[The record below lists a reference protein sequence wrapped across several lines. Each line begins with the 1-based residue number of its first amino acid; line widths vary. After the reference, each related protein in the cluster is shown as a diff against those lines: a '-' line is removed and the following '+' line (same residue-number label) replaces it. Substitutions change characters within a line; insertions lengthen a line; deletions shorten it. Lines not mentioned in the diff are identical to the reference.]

1 MKWRILVAGNKTG
14 TGIWLGDRKGKPS
27 DRILGGTH
35 VTAFFFYFSSS
46 SFFFCFFS

>member
-27 DRILGGTH
+27 DTILGSTH
-35 VTAFFFYFSSS
+35 VTAFFFFFFF
-46 SFFFCFFS
+46 SFFF